1 MFKKLKKILHI
12 HKFKT
17 LSPRNYSSRG
27 IMCTKGGG
35 GFIYTETGK
44 EIVHICK
51 CGYYKQEKIN
61 VITKREGE

>member
-12 HKFKT
+12 HRFKT
-17 LSPRNYSSRG
+17 LSPRNYSSKG

-35 GFIYTETGK
+35 GFIYNETGE
-44 EIVHICK
+44 EIIKICK
-51 CGYYKQEKIN
+51 CGEYIINKKN